1 MVDCLF
7 GAGTSSTECSICHEE
22 YASEEDILRILKCG
36 HRYHVE
42 CVDRWVLSSMNGT
55 NREPACP
62 MCNAS
67 IFKD

>member
-36 HRYHVE
+36 HR
-42 CVDRWVLSSMNGT
+42 WVRVTLPCCLLEDGL
-55 NREPACP
+55 RLIIALQLC
-62 MCNAS
+62 CL
-67 IFKD
+67 